1 MKTVYLSSFW
11 TAFRDYARLRAFV
24 GACENAG
31 AELATSWTYPEFDA
45 LLDVQQERFKDVP
58 VTLHAP
64 FVEISGAPDSEER
77 RIMTQAFEKAF
88 RWYDLFGA
96 TSMVMHTHEKRVA
109 PGEKEEMIRF
119 SRMAVCDVAAT
130 AEVKGIHLTVE
141 NVGYPNKGNALFTK
155 NEFVDFIGSLPDEVG
170 ALIDTGHAMANHW
183 DIPELVKTL
192 GTRIRG
198 YHLHNTDGVHD
209 LHRPIFEQ
217 GLWYDKQEMW
227 KLLETIAEYSPDAD
241 LVLEYAPG
249 EHITAELL
257 REDVRCVQ
265 SVWR

>member
-1 MKTVYLSSFW
+1 MKTVYLSSFC
-11 TAFRDYARLRAFV
+11 TAFQDYERLRAFAD
-24 GACENAG
+24 ACENAG
-31 AELATSWTYPEFDA
+31 VELATSWTYFGFDA
-45 LLDVQQERFKDVP
+45 LLDAQQELFKDIP

-77 RIMTQAFEKAF
+77 RIMTQELKKAF
-88 RWYDLFGA
+88 HWYDAFGA
-96 TSMVMHTHEKRVA
+96 TSMVMHTHEKKVV

-119 SRMAVCDVAAT
+119 SRMAICDVAT
-130 AEVKGIHLTVE
+130 AAKVEGIRLTVE
-141 NVGYPNKGNALFTK
+141 NVGYPNKGNALFTQ

-183 DIPELVKTL
+183 NILDLVRTL
-192 GTRIRG
+192 GTKIRG

-217 GLWYDKQEMW
+217 GLWYDQQKMW

-257 REDVRCVQ
+257 REDVRRVQ